1 MFSRLPGVGEHTESA
16 LCISR
21 TKELSLSASGQIN
34 EYGKIVSILYCKC
47 NQMQKKVQGKHQKQ
61 MLVTQRDDGA
71 LGLQADGVPC
81 KHFVTLACA
90 WCNHI

>member
-1 MFSRLPGVGEHTESA
+1 MFSRLSGVGEHTESA

-61 MLVTQRDDGA
+61 MLVTRSQR
-71 LGLQADGVPC
+71 
-81 KHFVTLACA
+81 
-90 WCNHI
+90 

>member
-1 MFSRLPGVGEHTESA
+1 MFSRLAGVGEHTESA

-47 NQMQKKVQGKHQKQ
+47 NQMQKKGTGETSEADVGNSLAE
-61 MLVTQRDDGA
+61 MTGPRTAGGRRA
-71 LGLQADGVPC
+71 LQT
-81 KHFVTLACA
+81 F
-90 WCNHI
+90 CNPSLRVV